1 MITSAT
7 VLACTRNSLLRALE
21 AADLGRMMPHIE
33 IVRLERGQV
42 LLDVGAKVSH
52 AYFPLDCI
60 IALDV
65 TMEDGGTTETA
76 TVGREGMD
84 GYVVA
89 LGDHHALLRS
99 IVRLGGE
106 AARLPV
112 AELEAAFVANAG
124 VRNLVLRFIQ
134 ALLAQVMQGVA
145 CNALHAAEAR
155 LCRWLLLL
163 ADRVGDGRLHITQ
176 EFLAET
182 LGVQRTTV
190 TLIART
196 LQTAGLIRYRRGL
209 VEVIDRPGL
218 EEAACEC
225 YHAIREHYE
234 RVLPG
239 AFA

>member
-1 MITSAT
+1 MTPAA
-7 VLACTRNSLLRALE
+7 LKACARNSLLRALE
-21 AADLGRMMPHIE
+21 EADLRRLMPHVE
-33 IVRLERGQV
+33 ILRLERGQV
-42 LLDVGAKVSH
+42 LLDVGDKVTFVC
-52 AYFPLDCI
+52 FPLDCI

-65 TMEDGGTTETA
+65 TMQDGGTTETA
-76 TVGREGMD
+76 AVGREGMD

-99 IVRLGGE
+99 IVQVGGE

-112 AELEAAFVANAG
+112 AELEAAFVANAA
-124 VRNLVLRFIQ
+124 VRHLVLRFIQ
-134 ALLAQVMQGVA
+134 ALLAQVMQTVA
-145 CNALHAAEAR
+145 CNALHTAEAR

-163 ADRVGDGRLHITQ
+163 ADRVGGDRLHVTQ
-176 EFLAET
+176 EFLAES

-209 VEVIDRPGL
+209 VQVVDRAGL
-218 EEAACEC
+218 EESACEC
-225 YHAIREHYE
+225 YRVIREHYE

>member
-1 MITSAT
+1 MIVPTSS
-7 VLACTRNSLLRALE
+7 VVCKRNRLLRALAE
-21 AADLGRMMPHIE
+21 TDLGRMLPHIE
-33 IVRLERGQV
+33 ILRLERGQV
-42 LLDVGAKVSH
+42 LLEVGAKVTY

-99 IVRLGGE
+99 IVQVGGE

-112 AELEAAFVANAG
+112 SELEAAFVANG
-124 VRNLVLRFIQ
+124 SVRDLVLRFIQ
-134 ALLAQVMQGVA
+134 ALLAQVMQAVA
-145 CNALHAAEAR
+145 CNALHSTEAR

-163 ADRVGDGRLHITQ
+163 ADRVGNHKLYVTQ

-209 VEVIDRPGL
+209 VEVVDRPGL

-225 YHAIREHYE
+225 YGAIRDNYE

-239 AFA
+239 SFA